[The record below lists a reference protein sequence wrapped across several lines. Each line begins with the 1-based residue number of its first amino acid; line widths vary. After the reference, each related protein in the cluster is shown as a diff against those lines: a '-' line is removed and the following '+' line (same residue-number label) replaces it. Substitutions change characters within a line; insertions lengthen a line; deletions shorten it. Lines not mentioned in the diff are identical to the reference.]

1 MGSWV
6 RPFVLGL
13 LLTAAIPAGAVLAA
27 APDAEQILLDKAN
40 YWRLK
45 DRPDLAIE
53 ALTKLLFLNPNQA
66 EGLYQLGM
74 LDVQQG
80 KTPDAK
86 NALARLQKA
95 APDSPHI
102 AELESAIR
110 AGKVGPSEL
119 NEARKLAQSG
129 QLSEAIQKYQQTFH
143 GPPPPSFGVEYYMTL
158 AGTPGGWEQAKDG
171 LAQLAQSQPNDK
183 AVQLAL
189 GQVMINRETT
199 RPEGIARL
207 IKLSKD
213 PVVGADAVKAWR
225 QALLWG
231 ATREYYGQYLA
242 QFPNDQEVR
251 QRAND
256 IANQS
261 AGAQGQGGAA
271 QSQAY
276 VDLQHG
282 KTAVAEREF
291 ASDLKANPNDAQA
304 LGGLGL
310 VRLRQERFAEAR
322 ELLGRAMK
330 ADPAS
335 QKQWASAYDSASF
348 WGTVQQAKSLAA
360 SGRLQQAKV
369 LLTGL
374 LSHRHANVA
383 GAEMVLAGIDE
394 KLKDYAGAEAAYRR
408 VLAAQPRNGDAL
420 MGLAGTLRAAGKTAE
435 AEKIASRLSPAQ
447 KAKLAAGGGGGGTS
461 QGEALRKAAK
471 DAEANGNDQLA
482 EQRFRAAIAAD
493 PKDPWIRLDYAR
505 FLAGQGHVDQGFAVV
520 DPSQTGNNSTSV
532 LVAAMYDVQQD
543 HWAEALDKIDRVPP
557 AQRSKDL
564 ANFRD
569 RIMSRGTEERAKRYA
584 AQGNKAEGIRILTDL
599 YTSPNVQP
607 DERRVAVYDIYRLG
621 EHQTAI
627 DLARTQAAKGGPAG
641 AKAGIDYAKLLTTD
655 GQYARAMTA
664 VRQVEASGQLNT
676 DDRDDLLSVKALLV
690 AREVDTLINRHEL
703 ARAYDEMAPLYSAR
717 PNDPI
722 VLTTIGR
729 IYAAGGRNTEAL
741 QYFDK
746 AFQQDPSN
754 IDVIRAVVMGAI
766 QAQEYDQAETYLS
779 KGEDANP
786 KNPWIFY
793 LKGQLAH
800 ARGNNEEALTDLRT
814 AQQMAREQGMTAP
827 SEAAPAT
834 TTQPELP
841 PNPFRSSENS
851 GSPER
856 RLLRGRQER
865 QNG

>member
-13 LLTAAIPAGAVLAA
+13 LLAAAIPATGALAA
-27 APDAEQILLDKAN
+27 ADAEQILLDKAN

-66 EGLYQLGM
+66 EALYQLGM

-86 NALARLQKA
+86 DALGRLQKA
-95 APDSPHI
+95 APGSPHI
-102 AELESAIR
+102 SELESAIR

-129 QLSEAIQKYQQTFH
+129 QLTEAIQKYQQTFH

-199 RPEGIARL
+199 RPDGIAQL

-261 AGAQGQGGAA
+261 AGAQGQGGAP
-271 QSQAY
+271 SQGY

-291 ASDLKANPNDAQA
+291 GADLKSNPNDPQA

-310 VRLRQERFAEAR
+310 VKLRQERFAEAR
-322 ELLGRAMK
+322 DLLGRAMK
-330 ADPAS
+330 ADPS
-335 QKQWASAYDSASF
+335 NQKQWAAAYESASF
-348 WGTVQQAKSLAA
+348 WGTVQTAKSLAA
-360 SGRLQQAKV
+360 SGRLQQAKAM
-369 LLTGL
+369 LTGL
-374 LSHRHANVA
+374 LAHPHANAA

-420 MGLAGTLRAAGKTAE
+420 MGLASTLQGAGKTAE
-435 AEKIASRLSPAQ
+435 ADRIMARLSPAQ
-447 KAKLAAGGGGGGTS
+447 KAKLAAVAGGGGGT
-461 QGEALRKAAK
+461 QGEVLRKAAK
-471 DAEANGNDQLA
+471 EAEANGDNQAA
-482 EQRFRAAIAAD
+482 EQKFKEAIAAD
-493 PKDPWIRLDYAR
+493 PKNPWIRLDYAR
-505 FLAGQGHVDQGFAVV
+505 FLAGQGHLNQGFAIV
-520 DPSQTGNNSTSV
+520 DPAQTGNTQTSV

-543 HWAEALDKIDRVPP
+543 HWADALDKIDRVP
-557 AQRSKDL
+557 AAERSKDL
-564 ANFRD
+564 ANFHE
-569 RIMSRGTEERAKRYA
+569 RIEARGTEERAKRLA
-584 AQGNKAEGIRILTDL
+584 AQGNKAEAVKILSGL
-599 YTSPNVQP
+599 YNSPTLQP
-607 DERRVAVYDIYRLG
+607 DERRIAVYDLYQMG
-621 EHQTAI
+621 EHQVAI
-627 DLARTQAAKGGPAG
+627 DLARRRLAAGGVDG
-641 AKAGIDYAKLLTTD
+641 AKAGIDLAKLYTSEH
-655 GQYARAMTA
+655 QYKEAMA
-664 VRQVEASGQLNT
+664 VVNQVEASGQLSGE
-676 DDRDDLLSVKALLV
+676 DRDDLLSVKALLV
-690 AREVDTLINRHEL
+690 FADVDKLIAAHDL

-722 VLTTIGR
+722 VLIGIGR
-729 IYAAGGRNTEAL
+729 IYAAGGRETEAL

-754 IDVIRAVVMGAI
+754 IDVIRAVVTGAI
-766 QAQEYDQAETYLS
+766 QAQEYDAADNYLS
-779 KGEDANP
+779 KGEEANP

-800 ARGNNEEALTDLRT
+800 ARGNNEEALDDLRT
-814 AQQMAREQGMTAP
+814 AQQMAKEQGMTAP
-827 SEAAPAT
+827 SDSAPAT

-841 PNPFRSSENS
+841 PNPFRSSLDS
-851 GSPER
+851 GPAVR
-856 RLLRGRQER
+856 RLIG
-865 QNG
+865 NG

>member
-13 LLTAAIPAGAVLAA
+13 LLAAIPASAALAA
-27 APDAEQILLDKAN
+27 ADAEQILLDKAN

-53 ALTKLLFLNPNQA
+53 ALTKLLFLDPNQA
-66 EGLYQLGM
+66 EALYQLGM

-80 KTPDAK
+80 KPGDAK
-86 NALARLQKA
+86 DALARLQKA
-95 APDSPHI
+95 APGSPHI
-102 AELESAIR
+102 AELENAIR

-129 QLSEAIQKYQQTFH
+129 QLTEAIQKYQQTFH
-143 GPPPPSFGVEYYMTL
+143 GPPPPSFGAEYYLTL

-183 AVQLAL
+183 SIQLAL
-189 GQVMINRETT
+189 GQVLINRETT
-199 RPEGIARL
+199 RPDGIALL

-213 PVVGADAVKAWR
+213 PVVGADAVKGWR

-261 AGAQGQGGAA
+261 AGAQGSEA

-282 KTAVAEREF
+282 KTAAAEKQF
-291 ASDLKANPNDAQA
+291 AADLKANPNDPQA
-304 LGGLGL
+304 LGGMGL
-310 VRLRQERFAEAR
+310 VKLRQERFAEAR

-330 ADPAS
+330 ADPAN
-335 QKQWASAYDSASF
+335 QKQWVSAYESAAF
-348 WGTVQQAKSLAA
+348 WGTVQTAKSLAA
-360 SGRLQQAKV
+360 AGRLQQAKG

-374 LSHRHANVA
+374 LAHPHANAA

-408 VLAAQPRNGDAL
+408 VLAVQPRNGDAL

-435 AEKIASRLSPAQ
+435 ADQIMARLTPAQ
-447 KAKLAAGGGGGGTS
+447 RAKLAAGGGTS
-461 QGEALRKAAK
+461 QGEVLRKAAK
-471 DAEANGNDQLA
+471 DAEANGNNQLA
-482 EQRFRAAIAAD
+482 EQRFKEAIVAD

-505 FLAGQGHVDQGFAVV
+505 FLAGMGHVDQGFAIV
-520 DPSQTGNNSTSV
+520 DPAQTGNTPTSV

-543 HWAEALDKIDRVPP
+543 HWADALDKIDRVPP
-557 AQRSKDL
+557 ADRSKDL

-569 RIMSRGTEERAKRYA
+569 RILSRGTEERAKRLA
-584 AQGNKAEGIRILTDL
+584 KQGNKAEAIKILTAL
-599 YTSPNVQP
+599 YTSPNIQP
-607 DERRVAVYDIYRLG
+607 DERRVAVYDIYRMG
-621 EHQTAI
+621 EHRAAI
-627 DLARTQAAKGGPAG
+627 DLARSQTARGGADG
-641 AKAGIDYAKLLTTD
+641 AKAGIDYAKLLTSD
-655 GQYARAMTA
+655 GQYDKALI
-664 VRQVEASGQLNT
+664 VVNQVQATGRLNG
-676 DDRDDLLSVKALLV
+676 DDLDDLLAVKALL
-690 AREVDTLINRHEL
+690 ASREVDKLITAHEL
-703 ARAYDEMAPLYSAR
+703 ARAYDMMSPLYSAR
-717 PNDPI
+717 PNDPV

-729 IYAAGGRNTEAL
+729 IYAAGGHDTEAL

-766 QAQEYDQAETYLS
+766 GAHEYDEAETYLS
-779 KGEDANP
+779 KGADANP

-800 ARGNNEEALTDLRT
+800 ARGNDGEALDDLRT
-814 AQQMAREQGMTAP
+814 ARQMAREQGMTAP
-827 SEAAPAT
+827 SASAPAT

-841 PNPFRSSENS
+841 PNPFRSSQNS
-851 GSPER
+851 GPSAG
-856 RLLRGRQER
+856 RLIRG
-865 QNG
+865 G